1 MVLCIQFVLHLVSGI
16 MSMWPKQR
24 ELWALLEEISSI
36 THFCCIDF
44 KQLLY
49 NDMLMYVGKMKELF
63 FHLLQYFFVCA
74 CEIVWCPLKVLKRLS
89 FLIVS
94 QNELRRYSLW
104 NTPMATCSASILQI
118 RKCLR
123 SGTFVGYG
131 LINDYSGPS
140 DWPTITRSC
149 FEMWCFCSFIL
160 QCFCTSFKGPEHVE
174 TMWQC
179 FSPRAGLPAH

>member
-36 THFCCIDF
+36 THFCCINC

-49 NDMLMYVGKMKELF
+49 NDMCMLEKWKNYSFIFYNIFLCVPVKLF
-63 FHLLQYFFVCA
+63 D
-74 CEIVWCPLKVLKRLS
+74 VLWKWQKDCH